1 MLRIDSLSKAPDAEL
16 QLPGSKSISNR
27 ALVISALAE
36 GTSTLSRALFAEDT
50 LAMIDCLKSFGIDIK
65 TNQIAETIIV
75 TGTDGRLNAPQ
86 DSLWVRQSGTTARFI
101 LPMAALTAA
110 PIQIDGDE
118 QIRSRPQ
125 ADLLEALNKLGVE
138 VTYGGEP
145 SHLPLT
151 LNGSNLKV
159 QDIAISGETSSQYLS
174 ALLLVSPCLPEKIT
188 FTLEGNAVSVPYID
202 MTIEMMRAFG
212 AKVEFSEPNTFTV
225 HPTGYKGRNYEIETD
240 ASTASYFFAA
250 AAVSQGRVVIHGI
263 GENSI
268 QGDLEFVNILDQMGA
283 KVSIG
288 PNAIEV
294 SGQNQLN
301 GIEIS
306 MRELSDTAPTL
317 AAIAPYCSG
326 TVRVNDIGFIKN
338 KESDRVTAVVTELNK
353 LGVIASI
360 EEDGFVIEPGSPTGN
375 VIHSYDDHRI
385 AMAFTVLGLLTEGVI
400 IDDPNCVAKTC
411 PEFFEHIDSLR
422 LEGDKDLAILAID
435 GPAGSG
441 KSSLAKLLAQ
451 ELELEYLDTGAM
463 YRSIAAEVI
472 AANINPEAYREVTQ
486 IARNADIAFN
496 GQEVFV
502 NDTNVTQTIRN
513 AEVNAIVSYVAA
525 NPGVRAILRRAQRS
539 WARQR
544 GGGVLEGRDIGSV
557 VFPKAKLKVYVTATP
572 EERARRRSL
581 ESGRA
586 MKEILNEIQERDE
599 IDSSRADSP
608 LSISSNAIVVD
619 TTDKTLAEVAEEV
632 LRSFNV

>member
-1 MLRIDSLSKAPDAEL
+1 
-16 QLPGSKSISNR
+16 
-27 ALVISALAE
+27 
-36 GTSTLSRALFAEDT
+36 
-50 LAMIDCLKSFGIDIK
+50 
-65 TNQIAETIIV
+65 
-75 TGTDGRLNAPQ
+75 
-86 DSLWVRQSGTTARFI
+86 
-101 LPMAALTAA
+101 
-110 PIQIDGDE
+110 
-118 QIRSRPQ
+118 
-125 ADLLEALNKLGVE
+125 
-138 VTYGGEP
+138 
-145 SHLPLT
+145 
-151 LNGSNLKV
+151 
-159 QDIAISGETSSQYLS
+159 
-174 ALLLVSPCLPEKIT
+174 LPEKIT

>member
-1 MLRIDSLSKAPDAEL
+1 
-16 QLPGSKSISNR
+16 
-27 ALVISALAE
+27 
-36 GTSTLSRALFAEDT
+36 
-50 LAMIDCLKSFGIDIK
+50 
-65 TNQIAETIIV
+65 
-75 TGTDGRLNAPQ
+75 
-86 DSLWVRQSGTTARFI
+86 
-101 LPMAALTAA
+101 
-110 PIQIDGDE
+110 
-118 QIRSRPQ
+118 
-125 ADLLEALNKLGVE
+125 
-138 VTYGGEP
+138 
-145 SHLPLT
+145 
-151 LNGSNLKV
+151 
-159 QDIAISGETSSQYLS
+159 
-174 ALLLVSPCLPEKIT
+174 
-188 FTLEGNAVSVPYID
+188 